1 MESNPRDNDPLHAP
15 INARLAEIVA
25 ASTSPPS
32 WYIDWIR
39 LGPESSE
46 EDRLAVYQ
54 AVRDSGCLPDDA
66 GFYLVSWQLD
76 AMASMEAEISL
87 NHLDARMTALEEE
100 HGLAE
105 GQFWPP
111 GKAPEEYERLRRQY
125 QIAWDEIFA
134 ATLERY
140 GEQEMA
146 RLFLADPEGFES
158 RSKLGQAFFH
168 GPQEP
173 DDFDAPDWVY
183 DLLEIVAG
191 SMESLSGPNPVRGVV
206 DYVRGEVTVQRRR
219 GRMYVNDR
227 LFDNLPELYRK
238 LLPEVIEYFDGV
250 QIPDDRALQEWLLSL
265 RGRPRTFLVEGVIL
279 EWENGDEYAIPFFAF
294 SEQDR
299 AWLKQGWAEWLA
311 AQHDYEQRDD
321 LAFRLEAY
329 AAAHRRNQKISH
341 QIALMNLNLQAIQ
354 AGLTSAWEVTLRP
367 VMGNPRPPRWV
378 VVLGRDSREATVA
391 ALQQNL

>member
-15 INARLAEIVA
+15 INARLAEIAA
-25 ASTSPPS
+25 ASTSPPP

-39 LGPESSE
+39 LGPGSSE

-54 AVRDSGCLPDDA
+54 AVRDSGCLPEDA

-87 NHLDARMTALEEE
+87 SHLDARMTALEEK

-105 GQFWPP
+105 GEFWPP
-111 GKAPEEYERLRRQY
+111 GKAPEEYERLRCQY
-125 QIAWDEIFA
+125 QIAWDEIFT

-168 GPQEP
+168 GPQDS

-191 SMESLSGPNPVRGVV
+191 SMESLGGPDPVGFLYREEAGFWDIAIYPKSVEVV
-206 DYVRGEVTVQRRR
+206 GGPEDGEILAPGFSLDLEELRGEFERVDGISWQSLGWPGGEGPHVS
-219 GRMYVNDR
+219 
-227 LFDNLPELYRK
+227 
-238 LLPEVIEYFDGV
+238 IEG
-250 QIPDDRALQEWLLSL
+250 
-265 RGRPRTFLVEGVIL
+265 
-279 EWENGDEYAIPFFAF
+279 
-294 SEQDR
+294 
-299 AWLKQGWAEWLA
+299 
-311 AQHDYEQRDD
+311 
-321 LAFRLEAY
+321 AFRGHEVFLQVLAY
-329 AAAHRRNQKISH
+329 APEDTEPGMKLDRTRRS
-341 QIALMNLNLQAIQ
+341 
-354 AGLTSAWEVTLRP
+354 P
-367 VMGNPRPPRWV
+367 
-378 VVLGRDSREATVA
+378 
-391 ALQQNL
+391 